1 MGTSSVVCVGRCGLQ
16 TALLLGLAVEVG
28 GVVGSGRVG
37 QDTELCEQSAFARQ
51 VCTFFQADG
60 SVRPSLDM
68 RKQEWQCLPT
78 EDERDSRER
87 NSRFS
92 SPLLSDILIVDVAIV
107 LKDEDSSLSVG
118 RYRVYRDNMQ

>member
-1 MGTSSVVCVGRCGLQ
+1 MRTSSVVCVGRCGLQ
-16 TALLLGLAVEVG
+16 AALLLGLAVEVG
-28 GVVGSGRVG
+28 GVVGGGRVG

-51 VCTFFQADG
+51 VCTLFQVD
-60 SVRPSLDM
+60 V

-78 EDERDSRER
+78 EDGRDSRER

-107 LKDEDSSLSVG
+107 LEDEDSSLTVG
-118 RYRVYRDNMQ
+118 RYRVYKDNMQ